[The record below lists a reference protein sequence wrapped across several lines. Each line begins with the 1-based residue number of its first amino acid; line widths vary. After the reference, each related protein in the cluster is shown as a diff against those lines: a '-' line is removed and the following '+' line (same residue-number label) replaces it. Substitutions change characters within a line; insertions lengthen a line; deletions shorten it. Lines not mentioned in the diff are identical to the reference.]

1 MNGHPLVG
9 GLINVRAITEDGKL
23 IGRSFG
29 IINAQQIGKTISF
42 LPAYLGALLNVQK
55 KNMTVDYLSKSNNK
69 RALFAYV
76 QSRKVLPTPLT
87 LELCILMPQEM
98 TASLEEIAKG
108 LERHFRTDL
117 STIRNMQV
125 SMHEFTELSVSEL
138 TETVL
143 CLPITAPG
151 LDGITNSMLKVLLQ
165 ESPNVLLDIVN
176 NSLKNSWIP
185 QE

>member
-1 MNGHPLVG
+1 M
-9 GLINVRAITEDGKL
+9 NVRAITEDGKL
-23 IGRSFG
+23 LGRSFS

-42 LPAYLGALLNVQK
+42 LPAYLGTLLNVRK

-76 QSRKVLPTPLT
+76 QTRKVLPTPLT
-87 LELCILMPQEM
+87 LELCILTPQEM

-108 LERHFRTDL
+108 LERRFRTDL

-125 SMHEFTELSVSEL
+125 SMHEFTEISVSEL

-151 LDGITNSMLKVLLQ
+151 LDRITNSMLNVLFQ